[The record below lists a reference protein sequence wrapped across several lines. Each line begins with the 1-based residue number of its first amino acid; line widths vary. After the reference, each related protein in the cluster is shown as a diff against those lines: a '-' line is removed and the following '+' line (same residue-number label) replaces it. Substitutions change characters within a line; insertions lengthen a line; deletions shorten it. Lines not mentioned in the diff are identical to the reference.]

1 MNEPAQN
8 NERRRVQ
15 RVRLPQPLRATVDG
29 TRAFIVD
36 VSLRG
41 LRIMH
46 QDEIGLVASKCVV
59 RAEWDGR
66 PLELHCSIVRTSL
79 HRSADATGSRAT
91 YHSGLI
97 ITRAVGVSSV
107 TLRRLIEHHVE
118 LALDEQKA
126 NARGI
131 PPLAAQSMQTGAA
144 TASAYVRHEYRLGRW
159 REITTHSPEQPDHG
173 FTIAAHTTPSEVEML
188 RKAYER
194 AKTAGD
200 LAVIRRL
207 AEMSVTSAEVV
218 QARRYTP

>member
-1 MNEPAQN
+1 MKEPAEN
-8 NERRRVQ
+8 TERRRVQ
-15 RVRLPQPLRATVDG
+15 RVRLAQPLRATIDG

-41 LRIMH
+41 LRVMH
-46 QDEIGLVASKCVV
+46 QEEIGRGNTTCVV
-59 RAEWDGR
+59 RSEWDGR
-66 PLELHCSIVRTSL
+66 PLELHCSIVRTTL
-79 HRSADATGSRAT
+79 HRAADTSSRAT
-91 YHSGLI
+91 YHSGLT

-118 LALDEQKA
+118 RALDEQKA

-131 PPLAAQSMQTGAA
+131 PPLAAQSTITGV
-144 TASAYVRHEYRLGRW
+144 ASAYIRHEYRSGRW

-194 AKTAGD
+194 AKTAND

-207 AEMSVTSAEVV
+207 AEMSISAAEVV